1 MRITITCEEDLISA
15 SEEVV
20 ARKLAYENR
29 FDDNCVTISQIAKP
43 YHMEPADLNSF
54 LCDKKVQ
61 RKASGRYYLQPKYCG
76 KGYAADR
83 RRYYFTKDGR
93 LKYTTTLVWTEK
105 GREMI
110 ERMLK
115 NNF

>member
-54 LCDKKVQ
+54 LCD
-61 RKASGRYYLQPKYCG
+61 
-76 KGYAADR
+76 ADSQALPH
-83 RRYYFTKDGR
+83 GAC
-93 LKYTTTLVWTEK
+93 
-105 GREMI
+105 
-110 ERMLK
+110 
-115 NNF
+115 